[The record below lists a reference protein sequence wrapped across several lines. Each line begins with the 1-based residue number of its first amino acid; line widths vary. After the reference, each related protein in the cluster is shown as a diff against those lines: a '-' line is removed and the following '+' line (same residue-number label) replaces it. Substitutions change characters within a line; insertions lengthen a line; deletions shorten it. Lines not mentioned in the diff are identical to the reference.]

1 VPLSEKEQRILDEIE
16 KNLSKEDPSFARDVR
31 RHAPRMGELRR
42 AKLGVATF
50 AIGFAVL
57 LGFFIWRLL
66 VLGVIAFGAMVG
78 GIVLVAA
85 SVRGL
90 VPARPHGPGPRQ
102 RIARSFGQWEQ
113 RLRERY
119 KRP

>member
-1 VPLSEKEQRILDEIE
+1 MPLSNREQRILDEIE
-16 KNLSKEDPSFARDVR
+16 RNLSKEDPSFARDVR
-31 RHAPRMGELRR
+31 RHAPRMGEIRR
-42 AKLGVATF
+42 AKLGVTTF
-50 AIGFAVL
+50 AVGFAAL

-66 VLGVIAFGAMVG
+66 ALGVIAFGAMVA
-78 GIVLVAA
+78 GIVLVAG

-90 VPARPHGPGPRQ
+90 VPARHGPGPRQ

-113 RLRERY
+113 RLRDRY